1 MGLNNPHGIAQSNY
15 RQLRLT
21 ITHETNGRFS
31 YSLYGKRLEAQWHEH
46 QCLLRG
52 ADEGVRR
59 PLLTTEDA
67 LLAVMVVLE
76 EQLLPQHR

>member
-1 MGLNNPHGIAQSNY
+1 MANNPHGIAQSRY
-15 RQLRLT
+15 RQIRVT

-31 YSLYGKRLEAQWHEH
+31 WAMYAKGLNDAWHEH

-52 ADEGVRR
+52 SDEGIKA

-67 LLAVMVVLE
+67 LTAFLVVCE
-76 EQLLPQHR
+76 HHLL